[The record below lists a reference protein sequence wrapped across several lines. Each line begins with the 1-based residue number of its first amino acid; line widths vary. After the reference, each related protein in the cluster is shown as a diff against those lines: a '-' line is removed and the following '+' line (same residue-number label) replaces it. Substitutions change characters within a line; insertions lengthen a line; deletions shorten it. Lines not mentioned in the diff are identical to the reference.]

1 MQTIDSQM
9 LDLAL
14 IQKVLILNFI
24 DDFLNINMLQ
34 HKNNFLNYTW

>member
-24 DDFLNINMLQ
+24 DHFFKYKHVSAQ
-34 HKNNFLNYTW
+34 K